1 MKKQYLIILF
11 CISYSAFTQEE
22 LTLEQAIEYGISNS
36 HDIAIV
42 KNDASIIKNNNHLG
56 AAGMLPNITVSSGY
70 NGSANTLNDFKLNP
84 FYQFNDGSED
94 MDSDFSFE
102 DMKGTQVESSS
113 LTTSIGLNY
122 RLFNGFNGIYTLHK
136 FKTQNIIADETI
148 RYQIESKIIEIVNQY
163 YDLLN
168 KKNIHETFETTYNIS
183 LDRYTQALEKYNF
196 GSISKRD
203 LLNIEV
209 VLNEDKIKMDEA
221 FINRKSSKLNLALLI
236 GVSESSFLINH
247 SFNFNTEL
255 NIDELVQ
262 KTNSNNTSILIAELN
277 YKVAKDELKI
287 SKGSYLPKIDFFT
300 SYDYTNTKN
309 EISQFSEISN
319 NGFIGGLN
327 IEIPIFTSNMR
338 KKNMQNAKINIDSK
352 SHYLENVKNT
362 IKTAL
367 LNSYYSYMDGLSS
380 LELMKQNLSTA
391 ERNYQISKELYEMG
405 QLSNIEYRESQLQL
419 DQIRINYSV
428 KLSTTKIQEYII
440 YQLSGQLKT
449 Q

>member
-36 HDIAIV
+36 HDISIV